1 MRSFE
6 NALNI
11 SQRHLLY
18 FFRCKKNLVE
28 YILLYVFDIEIS
40 TAVIYD
46 IIDIDELGG
55 FTRGSSF
62 FYFTESCVLVFH
74 LLFSWLFVI
83 YDKLPNT
90 SYSFEL
96 LYWLLRE
103 CLSWRFLIKNI
114 EGNINGYLLLCS
126 GSNTDLFWKRFK
138 SISIQVFLPKWIRFL
153 HFRLSN

>member
-40 TAVIYD
+40 TAVIFD

-62 FYFTESCVLVFH
+62 FI
-74 LLFSWLFVI
+74 LLKVAI
-83 YDKLPNT
+83 
-90 SYSFEL
+90 
-96 LYWLLRE
+96 
-103 CLSWRFLIKNI
+103 
-114 EGNINGYLLLCS
+114 
-126 GSNTDLFWKRFK
+126 
-138 SISIQVFLPKWIRFL
+138 
-153 HFRLSN
+153 

>member
-46 IIDIDELGG
+46 IDELGG

-62 FYFTESCVLVFH
+62 FI
-74 LLFSWLFVI
+74 LLKVAI
-83 YDKLPNT
+83 
-90 SYSFEL
+90 
-96 LYWLLRE
+96 
-103 CLSWRFLIKNI
+103 
-114 EGNINGYLLLCS
+114 
-126 GSNTDLFWKRFK
+126 
-138 SISIQVFLPKWIRFL
+138 
-153 HFRLSN
+153 